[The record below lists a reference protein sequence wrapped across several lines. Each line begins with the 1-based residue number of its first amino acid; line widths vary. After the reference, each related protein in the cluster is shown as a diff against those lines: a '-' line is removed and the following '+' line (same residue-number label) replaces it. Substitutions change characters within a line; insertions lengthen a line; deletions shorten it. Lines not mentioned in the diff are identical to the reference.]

1 MARRTNQR
9 AEIDKRRIVNAG
21 GISWNQGAGALP
33 KLFPASGSIDR
44 AVKIKQAR
52 QNASSVGF
60 DNRNWLIK
68 GERRD
73 GIGRVTT
80 DTGQLPDWREIARK
94 SASMAMLDGF
104 RNRMQVAGSRVIAEA
119 LPRVEDVTFRSL
131 GQGGEI
137 WEAAEPLIII
147 RDNGG
152 NLSLLE
158 HELGDE
164 DGVGI
169 ASLAPREGAAMAAIP
184 AKQGELEVA
193 DALRKVKVDRTFNA
207 QCSTSNCRL
216 HSDD

>member
-1 MARRTNQR
+1 MTRRTNQR
-9 AEIDKRRIVNAG
+9 AEIDQRRIVNAG
-21 GISWNQGAGALP
+21 GMFWNQRAGALP
-33 KLFPASGSIDR
+33 EFFSASGSVDR

-52 QNASSVGF
+52 QNASSIGF

-68 GERRD
+68 GERGN
-73 GIGRVTT
+73 GIGRITP
-80 DTGQLPDWREIARK
+80 DTGQFTDCREIARK
-94 SASMAMLDGF
+94 FASMAMLDGF
-104 RNRMQVAGSRVIAEA
+104 RNRMQVASSRVIAEA
-119 LPRVEDVTFRSL
+119 LPRVQDFTFRSP

-169 ASLAPREGAAMAAIP
+169 ASLAPGKGAAMAAIP
-184 AKQGELEVA
+184 IRQGLAEFIFLESH
-193 DALRKVKVDRTFNA
+193 R
-207 QCSTSNCRL
+207 
-216 HSDD
+216 

>member
-1 MARRTNQR
+1 M
-9 AEIDKRRIVNAG
+9 
-21 GISWNQGAGALP
+21 
-33 KLFPASGSIDR
+33 
-44 AVKIKQAR
+44 KIKQAR
-52 QNASSVGF
+52 QNPSSVGLE
-60 DNRNWLIK
+60 NRNWLIK
-68 GERRD
+68 GEGRD

-158 HELGDE
+158 HELGYK
-164 DGVGI
+164 DGVRI
-169 ASLAPREGAAMAAIP
+169 ASLAPGEETAVCMIP
-184 AKQGELEVA
+184 TRQGLAKLIFLESH
-193 DALRKVKVDRTFNA
+193 R
-207 QCSTSNCRL
+207 
-216 HSDD
+216 

>member
-1 MARRTNQR
+1 MLWNQR
-9 AEIDKRRIVNAG
+9 
-21 GISWNQGAGALP
+21 AGALP
-33 KLFPASGSIDR
+33 EIFPASFSIDR
-44 AVKIKQAR
+44 AAKIKQAR

-73 GIGRVTT
+73 SIGRITT
-80 DTGQLPDWREIARK
+80 NTGQCPDGREIARK
-94 SASMAMLDGF
+94 SASMVTLDDF
-104 RNRMQVAGSRVIAEA
+104 RNRMQVASPRVIAES
-119 LPRVEDVTFRSL
+119 LPRVEAVTFRSP

-158 HELGDE
+158 HELRDE

-169 ASLAPREGAAMAAIP
+169 ASLAPGQGAAMAAIP
-184 AKQGELEVA
+184 TQKRAMERV
-193 DALRKVKVDRTFNA
+193 DVLRRGHDLRTTFNI
-207 QCSTSNCRL
+207 QRPTLNSEG
-216 HSDD
+216 D

>member
-1 MARRTNQR
+1 LARRTNQR

-21 GISWNQGAGALP
+21 GIFWNERPGALP
-33 KLFPASGSIDR
+33 ELFPASGSIDW
-44 AVKIKQAR
+44 AVKIKQAG

-68 GERRD
+68 GERGN

-80 DTGQLPDWREIARK
+80 DTGQFTGCREIARE

-104 RNRMQVAGSRVIAEA
+104 RNRMQIASSRVIAEA
-119 LPRVEDVTFRSL
+119 LPRVEYVTFRSP

-137 WEAAEPLIII
+137 REAAEPLIII

-169 ASLAPREGAAMAAIP
+169 ASLAPGEETTVCMIP
-184 AKQGELEVA
+184 TRQGCAELIFLESH
-193 DALRKVKVDRTFNA
+193 R
-207 QCSTSNCRL
+207 
-216 HSDD
+216 

>member
-1 MARRTNQR
+1 MTRRTNQR

-21 GISWNQGAGALP
+21 GIFWNQRAGAIP
-33 KLFPASGSIDR
+33 EFFPANGSIDW

-73 GIGRVTT
+73 GIGRVTP
-80 DTGQLPDWREIARK
+80 DTGQFTDCREIARK
-94 SASMAMLDGF
+94 SAFMAMLHRF
-104 RNRMQVAGSRVIAEA
+104 RNRMQVASSRVIAEA
-119 LPRVEDVTFRSL
+119 LPRVEDVTFRSP

-137 WEAAEPLIII
+137 REAAEPLIII

-164 DGVGI
+164 DGVGVP
-169 ASLAPREGAAMAAIP
+169 SLAPGEETTICMIP
-184 AKQGELEVA
+184 TRQGRAELIFSE
-193 DALRKVKVDRTFNA
+193 
-207 QCSTSNCRL
+207 S
-216 HSDD
+216 HG